1 MKLLTSLEAAERAA
15 EEAARPKRFLP
26 LPDQD
31 EGTLNTVGFWSCV
44 ALENSSIQFADPSQ
58 HVEAPHHF
66 DTLTTL
72 KPSLGIALGDYIY
85 TPNAGHPSGDP
96 CNATG

>member
-1 MKLLTSLEAAERAA
+1 MRCDGMRRNAE
-15 EEAARPKRFLP
+15 
-26 LPDQD
+26 
-31 EGTLNTVGFWSCV
+31 VGFWSCV

-72 KPSLGIALGDYIY
+72 KPSLGIALGDNVY

-96 CNATG
+96 CNATGCEPNFRATHIILTQ